1 MVSFLPGDCFPG
13 TMDYF
18 ILKGF
23 LMLFLMQHCTSDD
36 LPTSIQSSMAPPE
49 ELFTHPQEAE
59 RPAAEVVAMV
69 AQPNLEDVHQAVQ
82 EASDK
87 VEGGGAAE
95 VLKELLERVVEAALG
110 QVEGKQNEP
119 GEDVQEP
126 DEGDKTDPE
135 LSDQV
140 LVGMYDVEQEE
151 RGTVE
156 GDKET
161 IADIVDERPA
171 ARESTGDGDVDE
183 SVDAEV
189 GQKVVEETSKETQTD
204 LAFVMLEGK
213 LQTETTQVG
222 QQVEV
227 GVVEPG
233 PIPGSDQLL
242 RADTEQVETVWA
254 TEESLGDQVDEVE
267 SEVITLLSDS
277 DHMEAT
283 QSAVED
289 SVVVEENNPVN
300 ESNNEHMGKEAV
312 DDIEFAGGETDLK
325 GGEVEEH
332 TVMESEWEPWVN
344 GGDDQHIAVDDTTS
358 RTTNHSQREDSEP
371 EDGAE
376 ASIEQDQ
383 QKPAANLSLGEAGEE
398 SDHGNEILTPT
409 DDVLAHGSN
418 VARPTLGYFVGNHL
432 VIHPQ
437 ARGEDS
443 DSVDGMKEPQEM
455 GLESWKISA
464 IIAAVFLLLET
475 AIIAIY
481 VLKCRN
487 KDSGLTRQRSCEEAS
502 VEPEATTAGDCSDDT
517 LPAANGDSQQMS
529 APDQCDVATTLA
541 QNPEG
546 PQGPHMI
553 NMSNLHISTE
563 DSANTGPGPESLL
576 RTSML

>member
-371 EDGAE
+371 
-376 ASIEQDQ
+376 
-383 QKPAANLSLGEAGEE
+383 
-398 SDHGNEILTPT
+398 
-409 DDVLAHGSN
+409 
-418 VARPTLGYFVGNHL
+418 
-432 VIHPQ
+432 
-437 ARGEDS
+437 
-443 DSVDGMKEPQEM
+443 QEM